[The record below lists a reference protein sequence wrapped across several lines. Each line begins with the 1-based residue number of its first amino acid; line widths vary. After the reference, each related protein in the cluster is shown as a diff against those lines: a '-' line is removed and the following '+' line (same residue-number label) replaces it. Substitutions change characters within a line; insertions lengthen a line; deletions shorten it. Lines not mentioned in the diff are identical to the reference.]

1 MSLCYCCSGISFEQ
15 CCDPIIKEDKA
26 AETAEALMRSR
37 YSAYAV
43 AAVDYLLKTTHV
55 STRKSYTASSIKKW
69 AVSSKWLKLEI
80 LSKEK
85 GTFSDSNGNV
95 EFKAYYLDAKN
106 IPQIHHEYSSFVKEN
121 GQWFFVSGE
130 VR

>member
-1 MSLCYCCSGISFEQ
+1 MSLCYCCSGIPFEQ
-15 CCDPIIKEDKA
+15 CCRPFIKEDRA

-37 YSAYAV
+37 YSAYV
-43 AAVDYLLKTTHV
+43 LAAVDYLLKTTHV
-55 STRKSYTASSIKKW
+55 STRKSYNASSIKNW

-80 LSKEK
+80 LSREE
-85 GTFSDSNGNV
+85 GMFSDNKGKV

-106 IPQIHHEYSSFVKEN
+106 IPQVHHEYSSFVKEN
-121 GQWFFVSGE
+121 GRWFFVGGK